1 MTRIRANCTRY
12 KAHSTLFYS
21 SQLCSVQ
28 FYMQYSSI
36 VSYDILLICPVCPP
50 PYPCFLLH
58 EHTSS
63 LPLPLSQVWHVVVQS
78 RQRVDI
84 HASLG
89 SSSSVDLVVRGDRY
103 ARRAHAYSS
112 HCGDRLSFK
121 PKTTFQ
127 LVPGAFNR
135 VSVQFSPNL
144 AGSRCVWTAYPSSFT
159 PHPSP
164 LILHRSRIFCFF
176 M

>member
-1 MTRIRANCTRY
+1 
-12 KAHSTLFYS
+12 
-21 SQLCSVQ
+21 
-28 FYMQYSSI
+28 MQYSSI
-36 VSYDILLICPVCPP
+36 VSYDILLIRPVCPP
-50 PYPCFLLH
+50 PYPRFLLH

-112 HCGDRLSFK
+112 HCGDRLSFE

-164 LILHRSRIFCFF
+164 LILHRSRIFCSY